1 MSNQIVISSGA
12 KVRSLEG
19 VLTGTAG
26 IVNSVPLGGANGVAT
41 LDALGKVPL
50 SQLPAS
56 VVTYLGTW
64 NAATNTPTLT
74 NGVGDTGDLY
84 ICNVAGTVNFGAGP
98 ITFAV
103 GDWVIYS
110 GTEWQ
115 KSAGASGTVTSVALT
130 ESGDALTIT
139 GSPITTS
146 GTINIGFAGTGSQY
160 IKGDGTLATF
170 PTTIDQAKR
179 LITEVYNSTGATLTK
194 GTVVYINGGQ
204 GNLPTVTKAQANNDA
219 NSAQTYGVVQDD
231 ITNNNNGFV
240 VVLGSLTDLDTSA
253 YVVGTQ
259 LYLSGT
265 TAGAWTSTKPSAPI
279 HLVYVAIVVRSHPTQ
294 GVVEVRIQNGYE
306 LDELHDVAISAPVNN
321 QGIFYNSSNDLWEN
335 KSIATALGYTPAND
349 ALVVK
354 LAGTQTIT
362 GQKTFSTTLF
372 GTSAEF
378 SSSILSPIVSI
389 LDSSTYT
396 KVVRLQTL
404 AATNRDVYFPDLNGT
419 VTLLEGSQTF
429 TGSKTFGGAVSFN
442 FAGSSP
448 IVNYGLSLVKGNTPP
463 VTSGA
468 WSNIYASSGNNN
480 LTIIDTNNTSV
491 LQFQGSSSYTYT
503 FPAATGTI
511 ALTSNLSSYVPY
523 TGATTNVDLGIN
535 SLATTGSISA
545 NNGTFIGAGS
555 LAGQVILKWG
565 SGFNSIASYS
575 GIGGIS
581 GGFYLNTNIAGAT
594 KVALFD
600 LSGLTN
606 STQRTFTFPD
616 ASGTI
621 ALTSQLTNGTVT
633 SVTVG
638 TGEAGTNVSANVATS
653 TTTPVITINIPIAS
667 ATNTGKLSNT
677 DWTTFNNKLNLTGGT
692 LTGALNGTS
701 AVFSSTIDGTI
712 INSTSNAFRLN
723 GNNALSLVTLNSQS
737 VVKINAAGFWGV
749 QLVGANDQGIVIN
762 NTGNVGIGTSSPN
775 ANLEVSVS
783 NTIGSFARFRLNSPY
798 YNNWDILN
806 DSGLAFIRG
815 TSEYMRITSGGE
827 VLIGGTS
834 TTGSGLT
841 IYNSNVGGTGTEI
854 RCTATS
860 GNNVVMYARMA
871 VSGTTSNY
879 FFAAQ
884 DNTQDKIY
892 IYGNGNVV
900 NRNNSYG
907 TLSSDI
913 KLKQDILDANSQWD
927 DIKNLR
933 VVNFRYIDDVERD
946 GEAALK
952 QIGFIAQEVEQVS
965 PSLVYET
972 KSPESED
979 TWKSIKT
986 SIIHLKALKALQE
999 AMSKIEQLEAKVSAL
1014 ENKS

>member
-98 ITFAV
+98 ITFAA

-146 GTINIGFAGTGSQY
+146 GTINIGFAGTGLQY

-306 LDELHDVAISAPVNN
+306 LEEIHDVAISAPVNN

-349 ALVVK
+349 ALVVH
-354 LAGTQTIT
+354 LAGTETIT
-362 GQKTFSTTLF
+362 GTKTFTSQYVKLDGYTASIGNTINFKQYSTILSAGVGYSSIGAVDTTKMAFTFGNTTLF
-372 GTSAEF
+372 DGRNIYFDAVNVATGGSR
-378 SSSILSPIVSI
+378 
-389 LDSSTYT
+389 TYS
-396 KVVRLQTL
+396 
-404 AATNRDVYFPDLNGT
+404 FPDLNGT
-419 VTLLEGSQTF
+419 FALLEGTQTF
-429 TGSKTFGGAVSFN
+429 TGSKTFSATTLLNTIYVDGVSYLKHQTSTSYISGYTTFSAKANGVIEYYFPTSFKSILDFN
-442 FAGSSP
+442 DA
-448 IVNYGLSLVKGNTPP
+448 
-463 VTSGA
+463 A
-468 WSNIYASSGNNN
+468 
-480 LTIIDTNNTSV
+480 D
-491 LQFQGSSSYTYT
+491 YTYT
-503 FPAATGTI
+503 FPASSGTL

-523 TGATTNVDLGIN
+523 SGATSNVNLGTYNIT
-535 SLATTGSISA
+535 TTGNVNAANFVGSQSA
-545 NNGTFIGAGS
+545 VLGAGTLGGT
-555 LAGQVILKWG
+555 LALFPYATYTTNDG
-565 SGFNSIASYS
+565 
-575 GIGGIS
+575 
-581 GGFYLNTNIAGAT
+581 YLNIVASSTT
-594 KVALFD
+594 KLNLIFGQGSSVYKTAIFDVA
-600 LSGLTN
+600 GLTN
-606 STQRTFTFPD
+606 SVNRTYTLPD
-616 ASGTI
+616 ASGT
-621 ALTSQLTNGTVT
+621 LVL
-633 SVTVG
+633 G
-638 TGEAGTNVSANVATS
+638 TGTTNYL
-653 TTTPVITINIPIAS
+653 P
-667 ATNTGKLSNT
+667 K
-677 DWTTFNNKLNLTGGT
+677 F
-692 LTGALNGTS
+692 TGA
-701 AVFSSTIDGTI
+701 STLGNSLIFDDGT
-712 INSTSNAFRLN
+712 
-723 GNNALSLVTLNSQS
+723 
-737 VVKINAAGFWGV
+737 
-749 QLVGANDQGIVIN
+749 
-762 NTGNVGIGTSSPN
+762 NVGIGTTSAAVKLDVNGGIRLADAYELQFGGSTASIYGSSSSN
-775 ANLEVSVS
+775 QLRLYTNNTERIRVTSTGVVAIGTSTNLGGGNLEVQTNGVSAYTARSSSSTGANGGTTVVALRSVDS
-783 NTIGSFARFRLNSPY
+783 SASYWANAQ
-798 YNNWDILN
+798 YNGWQQIFC
-806 DSGLAFIRG
+806 SGGDTER
-815 TSEYMRITSGGE
+815 MRITSGGAVFVNTASSLNGAKFE
-827 VLIGGTS
+827 VLQSTNATNTITAHNNQASPYGIMVRYTASSPNNNDNWFMTCEDSSVTRIKLQSNGGIGN
-834 TTGSGLT
+834 
-841 IYNSNVGGTGTEI
+841 Y
-854 RCTATS
+854 S
-860 GNNVVMYARMA
+860 GNN
-871 VSGTTSNY
+871 TNY
-879 FFAAQ
+879 
-884 DNTQDKIY
+884 
-892 IYGNGNVV
+892 
-900 NRNNSYG
+900 
-907 TLSSDI
+907 SDI
-913 KLKQDILDANSQWD
+913 RLKKDITPLESYWNKFKA
-927 DIKNLR
+927 IEIVK
-933 VVNFRYIDDVERD
+933 FKYIDQTHNDNY
-946 GEAALK
+946 
-952 QIGFIAQEVEQVS
+952 IGVIAQQIEEVA
-965 PSLVYET
+965 
-972 KSPESED
+972 PEFVDLGEVDKDTPED
-979 TWKSIKT
+979 GIPIKSIYTEDLHHATIKV
-986 SIIHLKALKALQE
+986 LQE
-999 AMSKIEQLEAKVSAL
+999 AMAKIEELEAKVSAL
-1014 ENKS
+1014 ENKA